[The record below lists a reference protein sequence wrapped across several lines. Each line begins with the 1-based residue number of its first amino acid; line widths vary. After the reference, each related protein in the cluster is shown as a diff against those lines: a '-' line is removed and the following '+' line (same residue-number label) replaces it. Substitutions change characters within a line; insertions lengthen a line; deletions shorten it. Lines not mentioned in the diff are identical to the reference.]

1 MLILVQLLMLSC
13 RSEAVEI
20 QESEENTLNNFPSFL
35 GEEHVLNNSMA
46 ASIHKDGRFASIK
59 NNLIRPFLIE
69 VPVPNYEIKQ
79 SCTFGCLCYRY

>member
-1 MLILVQLLMLSC
+1 VVVYFVDIGAII

-20 QESEENTLNNFPSFL
+20 QENTLNNFQSFL

-59 NNLIRPFLIE
+59 N
-69 VPVPNYEIKQ
+69 Y
-79 SCTFGCLCYRY
+79 